1 MKRYL
6 TVVLMILIAF
16 GVPANLA
23 AAKPGGSTK
32 VFSAKIVITASMP
45 TALVDQ
51 TVTLTANWS
60 ATLGINR
67 TEWYIDEAAQPA
79 SLQIFRKD
87 TKSGQ
92 SSFVFKGTE
101 ARDYALQFRIWKEG
115 DISRDAAQVFTLRV
129 NPAVLRYVSLGDSI
143 ATGTT
148 TPLTADTIPYTDQ
161 FASNL
166 KTANPGITVYRS
178 AFETDGYRTNEIYD
192 LLGLGDVSATV
203 STNQT
208 LISAVAA
215 ADVITLSIGGNNL
228 MQACKTDSILQP
240 YDFFNPDL
248 AVSDQGYED
257 FMSQYDDIMAKI
269 HTLNSDALVIVM
281 TLYNPYNLSDTTMHE
296 HVDGYYIGTSAVD
309 DGMNDLILG
318 LADDFDYH
326 VADVFTEFDQY
337 NSDMSAVTLLYPS
350 SWLRNPHPN
359 QFGQNLI
366 ENLHVELYQ
375 LQN

>member
-1 MKRYL
+1 MCSSDLSMKRYL

-192 LLGLGDVSATV
+192 LLGLSDVSATV

-281 TLYNPYNLSDTTMHE
+281 TLYNPYNLNDTQMHE
-296 HVDGYYIGTSAVD
+296 
-309 DGMNDLILG
+309 
-318 LADDFDYH
+318 
-326 VADVFTEFDQY
+326 Q
-337 NSDMSAVTLLYPS
+337 LYREWS
-350 SWLRNPHPN
+350 
-359 QFGQNLI
+359 
-366 ENLHVELYQ
+366 V
-375 LQN
+375 